1 MDGWFNNQPLG
12 IKKYASAHAMQT
24 TGQLIE
30 GIIHKVLRVYP
41 SSPLIWAFYQFLIHP
56 TYNLTSFPIHKH
68 EILDNTEMRDHNAST
83 PPPTPNYY
91 FFYCPYWRT
100 LCPVHILYIQTQFP
114 VLYSIQSI
122 LDKPFFLC
130 MWRCSNF
137 VFTKPTKSNARW
149 ILLNSMRK
157 ENTPKKTCKHQLTT
171 GSFTTFVSIRVF
183 IRLHVICL
191 LQFRIPFENKNLA

>member
-1 MDGWFNNQPLG
+1 
-12 IKKYASAHAMQT
+12 
-24 TGQLIE
+24 
-30 GIIHKVLRVYP
+30 
-41 SSPLIWAFYQFLIHP
+41 
-56 TYNLTSFPIHKH
+56 
-68 EILDNTEMRDHNAST
+68 
-83 PPPTPNYY
+83 
-91 FFYCPYWRT
+91 